1 MIKKCILHLLFSGL
15 FLASVPA
22 LSSPDK
28 STEVSPEV
36 FKKLQ
41 LVEQS
46 IKSKTYNNAQQTLQS
61 LLTEVKK
68 GSYEEAAVLKS
79 LASVYALQGQ
89 YAQGAEILSKA
100 VNLNVLPEN
109 QRQAALFNLGQ
120 LFIGAGQY
128 AKAIDTLKPWLAKNP
143 KLDSE
148 THVMLANAYSQLK
161 QYNEALR
168 HIKLAIQTSNKPNQN
183 WYQLQLALSYELKDY
198 EAAAEVLRKLLSIY
212 PDNKEYWQQL
222 ASVYHLGKDPTKA
235 VTVKHLAYKKGLLN
249 SEKDI
254 LDLVNLYIFVGSPYK
269 AGQILAR
276 EIKNNRV
283 SNDSKHLELLANTWM
298 QAREYEKALEAFEL
312 ASKLNGKGDL
322 YLKVGRIY
330 FEQRKWDAAINA
342 FQKALAKG
350 GLNQPGQAYL
360 LLGTSYYESKQHSKA
375 RQAFEQARQ
384 NANSSDAAN
393 KWLNYLKSNQSS

>member
-1 MIKKCILHLLFSGL
+1 MIKKRFLHLLFCGL
-15 FLASVPA
+15 LLVSISA
-22 LSSPDK
+22 LSSQDK
-28 STEVSPEV
+28 STEVSQEV

-46 IKSKTYNNAQQTLQS
+46 IKSKSFSNAQQTLQA
-61 LLTEVKK
+61 LLKDVKK
-68 GSYEEAAVLKS
+68 GSYEEAAVLRS
-79 LASVYALQGQ
+79 LASVYGLQGQ
-89 YAQGAEILSKA
+89 YAQGAEALSKA
-100 VNLNVLPEN
+100 LSLKVLPEN

-120 LFIGAGQY
+120 LFMGAGQY
-128 AKAIDTLKPWLAKNP
+128 AKAIDTLKPWLAGNP

-161 QYNEALR
+161 QYNEALK
-168 HIKLAIQTSNKPNQN
+168 HIKQAIQSSNKPDQA

-198 EAAAEVLRKLLSIY
+198 DAAADVLRKLLSIY
-212 PDNKEYWQQL
+212 PDNKDYWQQL
-222 ASVYHLGKDPTKA
+222 ASVYHLGKEATKA

-249 SEKDI
+249 SEKEI
-254 LDLVNLYIFVGSPYK
+254 LDLVNLYLLVGSPYK
-269 AGQILAR
+269 AGHILAK
-276 EIKNNRV
+276 EINNNRV
-283 SNDSKHLELLANTWM
+283 SNDSKHWELLANTWM

-330 FEQRKWDAAINA
+330 FEQRKWDSAINA

-360 LLGTSYYESKQHSKA
+360 LLGTSYYESKQHDKA

-393 KWLNYLKSNQSS
+393 KWLNYLKSNQAS